1 MIFKSKYQRVLKEEY
16 KSLRDRLILAEKANK
31 GLADD
36 LKVSQ
41 NELTKL
47 SALLNTLRDD
57 KEKVI
62 KKHNDL
68 LNRKD
73 KLREQVTELKKEVTN
88 LKEELRLAK
97 EEKSAV
103 EKEYTDFKKDKWLI
117 NKIPSGRMPNKQ
129 RIGAKS
135 GAKTSKI
142 IKDVKEKL

>member
-1 MIFKSKYQRVLKEEY
+1 MIFKSKYQRVLKKEY
-16 KSLRDRLILAEKANK
+16 KSIKDRLNLAETANK

-36 LKVSQ
+36 LKASQ
-41 NELTKL
+41 NEVTKL

-68 LNRKD
+68 SNRKD
-73 KLREQVTELKKEVTN
+73 KLREQVTELKKEVTS
-88 LKEELRLAK
+88 LKEELRLTR

-103 EKEYTDFKKDKWLI
+103 EKEYADFKKDKWLI
-117 NKIPSGRMPNKQ
+117 NKIPSGRIPNKQ
-129 RIGAKS
+129 RIGVKS
-135 GAKTSKI
+135 SAKTSKI